1 MIETSSRLL
10 ALLSLLQTRRDWPG
24 GALAERLG
32 VSTRTVRRDVDRLR
46 VLGYRID
53 AVMGPDGGYRL
64 AAGSDLPPLLLD
76 DEQAVALAVALQ
88 NAPASGAD
96 IAEAAE
102 RALLTVRQVMPSRLR
117 HRIDGVRFTGGSA
130 AVRVDP
136 AVLETV
142 SEHVRLRRT
151 LRFDYGLGQRDAPP
165 RRSEPH
171 GLVARDG
178 FWYLVAWDV
187 DRDDWRIFRLDRL
200 TPRIPPGPSF
210 APRPVPTGDVGT
222 YLSARFKGSTG
233 ADRWPCVGRV
243 ELDLPLREVAP
254 WVGDG
259 EAASLSERTT
269 LVTLGSWSW
278 TGLLASVLRF
288 DAPFRI
294 VAPEELVSAAGE
306 LARRLVAS
314 HPA

>member
-1 MIETSSRLL
+1 M
-10 ALLSLLQTRRDWPG
+10 
-24 GALAERLG
+24 
-32 VSTRTVRRDVDRLR
+32 
-46 VLGYRID
+46 
-53 AVMGPDGGYRL
+53 
-64 AAGSDLPPLLLD
+64 
-76 DEQAVALAVALQ
+76 
-88 NAPASGAD
+88 
-96 IAEAAE
+96 
-102 RALLTVRQVMPSRLR
+102 
-117 HRIDGVRFTGGSA
+117 
-130 AVRVDP
+130 RVDP

-142 SEHVRLRRT
+142 SEHVRLHRT
-151 LRFDYGLGQRDAPP
+151 LRFDYGDGQGEAPP
-165 RRSEPH
+165 RRAEPH
-171 GLVARDG
+171 GLVTRDG

-210 APRPVPTGDVGT
+210 APRPVPTGDVDT
-222 YLSARFKGSTG
+222 FLSARFKGSTD

-243 ELDLPLREVAP
+243 ELDLPLRVVAP

-259 EAASLSERTT
+259 EAAALSERTT

-294 VAPEELVSAAGE
+294 VGPEELVSAADE

-314 HPA
+314 HTA